1 MRNYYIY
8 YDEESSI
15 NYLYLFLLHKIA
27 MIDNKTRL
35 YNTIRYNSLD
45 ELTSRL
51 NDKYKSINTDF
62 EKFEKNVVSKTTLT
76 RFLNSDISDNYFIF
90 DKDSKTITIQNNFQY
105 NITNGH
111 AKFIVLDDRQIDI
124 LLYHN
129 EKLLYT
135 YFLYIK
141 YYCGFSGCNYT
152 DFTANQ
158 FFAATGY
165 SVKAG
170 NYKSNLSRYNAILVN
185 SKLITIDKFRYDGKE
200 RNGYSIS

>member
-90 DKDSKTITIQNNFQY
+90 DKDSKTITI
-105 NITNGH
+105 
-111 AKFIVLDDRQIDI
+111 
-124 LLYHN
+124 
-129 EKLLYT
+129 
-135 YFLYIK
+135 
-141 YYCGFSGCNYT
+141 
-152 DFTANQ
+152 
-158 FFAATGY
+158 
-165 SVKAG
+165 
-170 NYKSNLSRYNAILVN
+170 
-185 SKLITIDKFRYDGKE
+185 
-200 RNGYSIS
+200 